1 MTQEA
6 KTDPWRETWTS
17 ITSAGGAIRPRAD
30 AVAARADQQRGCV
43 ADRKSLSL

>member
-6 KTDPWRETWTS
+6 KTDPWREASTS
-17 ITSAGGAIRPRAD
+17 ITSAGGAIGPRAERI
-30 AVAARADQQRGCV
+30 AVSADQQRGCV